1 MAGNNPIGLFPVF
14 FCMTT
19 FIIVVF
25 TAKIVKENTS
35 LPYLLLSLK
44 TLKGKYCQIFDND
57 NTVTYLKYNL

>member
-25 TAKIVKENTS
+25 TANIVKDKYKFAIVVTIFKNV
-35 LPYLLLSLK
+35 
-44 TLKGKYCQIFDND
+44 KGKVLSDF
-57 NTVTYLKYNL
+57 

>member
-25 TAKIVKENTS
+25 TAIIVKENTS
-35 LPYLLLSLK
+35 YAIIV
-44 TLKGKYCQIFDND
+44 TIFENVKGKVLSDF
-57 NTVTYLKYNL
+57 

>member
-1 MAGNNPIGLFPVF
+1 
-14 FCMTT
+14 MTT

-25 TAKIVKENTS
+25 TANIVKDKYKFAIVVTI
-35 LPYLLLSLK
+35 LK